1 MENTERR
8 RRLGQSIRA
17 ERESQNLSQ
26 RKLAH
31 MMGKD
36 SHSYLSAIE
45 RGETNAGFDEIC
57 GIADALG
64 VEVSYFFTTL

>member
-1 MENTERR
+1 MENTARR
-8 RRLGQSIRA
+8 RCLGQSIRA

-26 RKLAH
+26 RQLAH

-36 SHSYLSAIE
+36 SHSYLSAVE

-64 VEVSYFFTTL
+64 VDVSYFFSEL

>member
-8 RRLGQSIRA
+8 RRLGQSIRS
-17 ERESQNLSQ
+17 ERESQRLSQ
-26 RKLAH
+26 RQLAH

-45 RGETNAGFDEIC
+45 RGTANPGFDEIC

-64 VEVSYFFTTL
+64 VEVSYFFTEL